1 MKKIGEILIS
11 SGAIN
16 EEQLASALSAQKPKD
31 DPLGRLLV
39 RKGDIDEAVLVAAL
53 AEQFSL
59 DYIDELPKDL
69 DAEEIEKTVSLSF
82 LKKSG
87 ILPYLSTADT
97 IFVATSDP
105 LNTNPVDDLQSL
117 TGKSVTP
124 VMCTHEEITSAIHT
138 LMEES
143 FSSTE
148 EAMDDISDEDL
159 GSISFDLE
167 EAQDL
172 LDFSDEAPIIR
183 LVNKLFYQA
192 VKERASDI
200 HVEPYETKLTVRFRI
215 DGTLYERLNPPKAF
229 HSAMVSRLKVMA
241 GLDIAERR
249 LPQDGRI
256 KIKIAGKDVDIRLS
270 IIPTAFGE
278 RLVMRILDRASV
290 LLGVSDLG
298 MDGSD
303 IKLFERIIHSS
314 NGIVLVT
321 GPTGSGKTT
330 TLYAALGDL
339 NSPKR
344 NILTVE
350 DPVEYQI
357 SGIGQIPVNT
367 KVGLTFSKGLRSI
380 LRQDPDIVMVG
391 EIRDVETAEIAIQ
404 ASLTGHLVFSTLHT
418 NDAAS
423 AVIRLVDMGIESFLV
438 SATLRAVVAQRLVRR
453 VCDKCKESYTPDKV
467 ILEELGIESKGKSK
481 MAFYRGRGC
490 DSCSGTGYKGRI
502 AIYEILV
509 VSEAIRR
516 LIVESADMDDIK
528 NEAIKGGMV
537 TMKGDG
543 IRKIEAG
550 KTTPEEILSVTSEI
564 G

>member
-11 SGAIN
+11 RGAIN
-16 EEQLASALSAQKPKD
+16 EGQLASALSAQKSKD
-31 DPLGRLLV
+31 DPIGKLLV
-39 RKGDIDEAVLVAAL
+39 RKGEIDEAALVAAL

-59 DYIDELPKDL
+59 DHIDELPKDL
-69 DAEEIEKTVSLSF
+69 DAEEIEALVSLPF

-87 ILPYLSTADT
+87 ILPYLSTEDT

-105 LNTNPVDDLQSL
+105 LNTGPIDDLKSL
-117 TGKSVTP
+117 TGKGVIP
-124 VMCTHEEITSAIHT
+124 VMCTHEEITSAIHV

-148 EAMDDISDEDL
+148 EAMEDISDEDL

-200 HVEPYETKLTVRFRI
+200 HVEPYETKLTIRFRI

-249 LPQDGRI
+249 MPQDGRI

-270 IIPTAFGE
+270 VIPTAFGE

-298 MDGSD
+298 MDGLDKRS
-303 IKLFERIIHSS
+303 FERIIHSS

-339 NSPKR
+339 NSPVR

-367 KVGLTFSKGLRSI
+367 KVGLTFAKGLRSI

-404 ASLTGHLVFSTLHT
+404 ASLTGHMVFSTLHT

-423 AVIRLVDMGIESFLV
+423 AVIRLIDMGIESFLV

-453 VCDKCKESYTPDKV
+453 ICDKCKESYTPDEV
-467 ILEELGIESKGKSK
+467 VLEELGIDLKGKGS
-481 MAFYRGRGC
+481 MAFYRGAGC

-509 VSEAIRR
+509 VNEAIRR
-516 LIVESADMDDIK
+516 LIVEAADMDDIR

-543 IRKIEAG
+543 IRKVEAG
-550 KTTPEEILSVTSEI
+550 KTTPEEILSVISEI

>member
-1 MKKIGEILIS
+1 MKKIGEVLIS
-11 SGAIN
+11 RGVIN
-16 EEQLASALSAQKPKD
+16 EEQLASALSAQKSND

-39 RKGDIDEAVLVAAL
+39 RKGDIDEAALVAAL

-59 DYIDELPKDL
+59 DHIDALPKDL
-69 DAEEIEKTVSLSF
+69 DAGEIETLVSLSF

-87 ILPYLSTADT
+87 ILPYHSTEDT

-105 LNTNPVDDLQSL
+105 LNTSPIDDLKSL

-148 EAMDDISDEDL
+148 EAMEDISDEDL

-298 MDGSD
+298 MDDLD
-303 IKLFERIIHSS
+303 IKSFERIIHSS

-339 NSPKR
+339 NSSAR

-453 VCDKCKESYTPDKV
+453 ICDKCKESYTPDEV
-467 ILEELGIESKGKSK
+467 VLEELGIEAKQKNK
-481 MAFYRGRGC
+481 ITFYRGAGC
-490 DSCSGTGYKGRI
+490 DSCSATGYKGRI

-516 LIVESADMDDIK
+516 LIVESAAMDDIK
-528 NEAIKGGMV
+528 KEAIKGGMV

>member
-11 SGAIN
+11 RGMIN
-16 EEQLASALSAQKPKD
+16 EEQLSSALSAQKSKG
-31 DPLGRLLV
+31 DPLGKLLV
-39 RKGDIDEAVLVAAL
+39 RKGDIDEAALVAAL
-53 AEQFSL
+53 AEQFYL
-59 DYIDELPKDL
+59 DRIDALPKDL
-69 DAEEIEKTVSLSF
+69 DAEEIEGIVSLSY
-82 LKKSG
+82 LKKNG
-87 ILPYLSTADT
+87 ILPYLIEEDT
-97 IFVATSDP
+97 ILVATSDP
-105 LNTNPVDDLQSL
+105 LNTGPLDDLQSL
-117 TGKSVTP
+117 TEKSVTA
-124 VMCTHEEITSAIHT
+124 VLCSAEEITSAIHA

-148 EAMDDISDEDL
+148 EVMEDISDEDL

-200 HVEPYETKLTVRFRI
+200 HVEPYEAKLTVRFRI

-270 IIPTAFGE
+270 VIPTAFGE

-298 MDGSD
+298 MDDSD
-303 IKLFERIIHSS
+303 INSFNRIIHSS

-339 NSPKR
+339 NSSAR

-357 SGIGQIPVNT
+357 SGIGQIPVNA

-391 EIRDVETAEIAIQ
+391 EIRDLETAEIAIQ

-418 NDAAS
+418 NDAVS

-453 VCDKCKESYTPDKV
+453 ICDKCRENYAPDELV
-467 ILEELGIESKGKSK
+467 LEELGIEAKLKSK
-481 MAFYRGRGC
+481 MTFYRGIGC

-516 LIVESADMDDIK
+516 LIVESADMDAIK
-528 NEAIKGGMV
+528 KEAIKGGMV

>member
-11 SGAIN
+11 RGVIN
-16 EEQLASALSAQKPKD
+16 EEQLASALSAQKSKD

-39 RKGDIDEAVLVAAL
+39 RKGDIDEAALVAAL

-59 DYIDELPKDL
+59 EHIDELPKDL
-69 DAEEIEKTVSLSF
+69 DVEEIEKTVSLSF

-87 ILPYLSTADT
+87 ILPYHSTEDT

-105 LNTNPVDDLQSL
+105 LNTGPVDDLQSL

-270 IIPTAFGE
+270 VIPTAFGE

-298 MDGSD
+298 MDDLD
-303 IKLFERIIHSS
+303 IKSFERIIHSS

-339 NSPKR
+339 NSSAR

-404 ASLTGHLVFSTLHT
+404 ASLTGHMVFSTLHT
-418 NDAAS
+418 NNAAS

-453 VCDKCKESYTPDKV
+453 VCDKCKESYSPDKV

-528 NEAIKGGMV
+528 NEAIKSGMV